1 MFCSRLR
8 CCCAPKPTTLVDKP
22 VVRVMLLSAHRA
34 KAEARKRRFEAKK
47 KAIQVARAQEERQK
61 QQLLAKSAVSLQV
74 AASEEE
80 SKKENVLWTDYSAKP
95 GLSRAAD
102 PAAAAQGGK
111 VVL

>member
-1 MFCSRLR
+1 MPS
-8 CCCAPKPTTLVDKP
+8 
-22 VVRVMLLSAHRA
+22 SAHRV
-34 KAEARKRRFEAKK
+34 KAEERKRRFEAKK

-74 AASEEE
+74 ASEE

-95 GLSRAAD
+95 GISRAAD
-102 PAAAAQGGK
+102 PAAVQEGK